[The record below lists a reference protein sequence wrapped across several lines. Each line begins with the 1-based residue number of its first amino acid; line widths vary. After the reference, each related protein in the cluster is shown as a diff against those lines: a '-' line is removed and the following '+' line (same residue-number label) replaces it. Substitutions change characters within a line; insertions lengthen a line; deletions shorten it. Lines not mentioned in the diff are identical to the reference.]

1 MVEVVGRCFS
11 EEEHA
16 ALEDKTYAVGFPD
29 AIVDAKR
36 AAGDALHFIDPTTHG
51 GMWRFVNDSQEAP
64 NLCLCYHPKF
74 EKPSPSNGGR
84 GVLPTRA
91 YLKAKHDIAPGVE
104 LTFNY
109 GGSKEGRRSTYPR
122 SW

>member
-36 AAGDALHFIDPTTHG
+36 AAGDPLHFIDPTTHG